1 MGKMGELHMLV
12 QDAYHLGEQTELEYT
27 LKDYGFKNPKLA
39 ADEFVKAY
47 TDLKE
52 KAEKVGIKSE

>member
-12 QDAYHLGEQTELEYT
+12 QDAYHLGEQTELENT

-52 KAEKVGIKSE
+52 KAEKVGIKSG